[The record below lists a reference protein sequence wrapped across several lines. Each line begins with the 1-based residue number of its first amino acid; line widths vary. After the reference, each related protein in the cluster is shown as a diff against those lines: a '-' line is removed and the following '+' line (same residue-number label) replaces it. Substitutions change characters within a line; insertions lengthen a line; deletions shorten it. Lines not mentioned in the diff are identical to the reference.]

1 MFCQDFM
8 LTVQSSRSC
17 RSYHLAGL
25 PGDDGLS
32 QARDLPVTAVSDGTI
47 CQTTARPPRVPWQ
60 GYRCW
65 LRVLTFW
72 EQRFDVLGNL
82 GTVLPG
88 FWEKWFHMVPEYCL
102 NCSFL
107 LGLCSQP
114 GGVDQIDGCV
124 GSGKLGDSCE
134 VPKRCAMA
142 RHLSTVPHAFRWG
155 NTSETAN
162 MDLQHVTA
170 Q

>member
-1 MFCQDFM
+1 MCEFMTCELSCLIQEATQIKPRDRCRLNSQPGDPRCFAMFCQDFL

-32 QARDLPVTAVSDGTI
+32 QAMDLPVTAVSDGTI

-72 EQRFDVLGNL
+72 EQRFDDVLGNL

-88 FWEKWFHMVPEYCL
+88 FWEEIGGMVPEYCL

-114 GGVDQIDGCV
+114 GGVDQIDG
-124 GSGKLGDSCE
+124 
-134 VPKRCAMA
+134 
-142 RHLSTVPHAFRWG
+142 
-155 NTSETAN
+155 
-162 MDLQHVTA
+162 
-170 Q
+170 